1 MDASPN
7 EPGGP
12 NQPVTIGFTLL
23 QHGVTRVDWGNTQVV
38 LTNEATGE
46 SVAFA
51 AQPQGATGHWVAEI
65 SIPAEGT
72 WTYEVRHDLEI
83 AMTGFDPIS
92 LGDTAAVTGT
102 AATSTAATGLAL
114 QPALLM
120 VGAFLALLAMAA
132 LAIGL
137 IAYRRARLDRARA

>member
-1 MDASPN
+1 
-7 EPGGP
+7 
-12 NQPVTIGFTLL
+12 
-23 QHGVTRVDWGNTQVV
+23 
-38 LTNEATGE
+38 
-46 SVAFA
+46 
-51 AQPQGATGHWVAEI
+51 VAEI